1 MKRREFMIL
10 VAGAS
15 AWLLPW
21 ARPTRAQDPAQAD
34 QAAASQIGQ
43 VDTLQ
48 GSATVIRAKTA
59 TPVALRVNDP
69 IFKNDTL
76 ATAANSTLGVTF
88 DDQTTFSLSADT
100 RIVVNEFVYAEGGA
114 ANAAVFNVAAGTA
127 AFVAALVAKTGTMKI
142 TTPVATLGIRG
153 TTGVIDVPEQGG
165 TAAPGGAAEE
175 PRIKLYA
182 DADGYVGQIEVF
194 NPQGGRLGNLTQG
207 ATAFAFRPGAGG
219 RLEAVPYQIPP
230 QEAARDRGVLRRLFA
245 AHNIGR
251 RKTIERQRRTHQQ
264 RNNPRRQSPPHDRNP
279 RPPARSRG
287 RNQRN

>member
-1 MKRREFMIL
+1 MKRREFMIR
-10 VAGAS
+10 VVGAS

-21 ARPTRAQDPAQAD
+21 TRSAHSQNPAQAD
-34 QAAASQIGQ
+34 QVVAGQIGQ

-48 GSATVIRAKTA
+48 GSATVIRAKTTTA
-59 TPVALRVNDP
+59 VTLRVNDP

-88 DDQTTFSLSADT
+88 DDQTTFSLSANT

-127 AFVAALVAKTGTMKI
+127 AFVAALVARTGEMKI

-165 TAAPGGAAEE
+165 VAAPGGVLEE

-194 NPQGGRLGNLTQG
+194 NPQGGSLGALTLG
-207 ATAFAFRPGAGG
+207 ASAFVFRRGAGG
-219 RLEAVPYQIPP
+219 RLEAVPYPIPP

-251 RKTIERQRRTHQQ
+251 RKTNERLRKQHQQ
-264 RNNPRRQSPPHDRNP
+264 RNNPRRLGPPHDRNP
-279 RPPARSRG
+279 HPPPRNRG